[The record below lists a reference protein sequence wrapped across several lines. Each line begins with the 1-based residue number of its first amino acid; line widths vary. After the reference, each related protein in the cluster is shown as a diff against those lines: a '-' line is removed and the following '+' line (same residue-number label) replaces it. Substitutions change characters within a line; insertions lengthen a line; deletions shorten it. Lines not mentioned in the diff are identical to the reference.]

1 MHLSELRIQN
11 LRNIPALQLTLAPGF
26 NAFTGAN
33 GAGKTSLLEAAYL
46 LSHGSSFRTKQAEPL
61 IGRSAEEL
69 ALFGH
74 VITAS
79 AAHRLGLQRSG
90 GRWAARLDGDSPPN
104 LSALFAACA
113 VVAFEPGS
121 HALIS
126 GSSELR
132 RGYLDWG
139 VFHVEHDFATWSRR
153 FRRALRQRNAL
164 LKQDAD
170 ESSLAAWDAEFVL
183 AAENLTQQRQRYID
197 QLRPELTGLL
207 QAYLPELG
215 AAQLEFR
222 AGWDRDVPL
231 AEVLA
236 VKRARDRLLGHTTR
250 GPHRADWILSF
261 EHARSHEHLS
271 RGQEKLCAIAC
282 MLAQARL
289 YRAGRGEWPIIALDD
304 FCSELDATHQEL
316 ALASLVRDGAQVLL
330 SGTEL
335 PPRLVEFSP
344 PQRWFHVE
352 QGQVR
357 LLL

>member
-11 LRNIPALQLTLAPGF
+11 LRNISELQLKLAPGF

-46 LSHGSSFRTKQAEPL
+46 LSHGSSFRTKQAEHL
-61 IGRSAEEL
+61 ISRGADDL
-69 ALFGH
+69 ALFGQI
-74 VITAS
+74 VAPRGS
-79 AAHRLGLQRSG
+79 HRVGLQRGS
-90 GRWAARLDGDSPPN
+90 GRWIARLDGENSQN
-104 LSALFAACA
+104 LSGLFAACA

-132 RGYLDWG
+132 RSYLDWG

-164 LKQDAD
+164 LKQEAD
-170 ESSLAAWDAEFVL
+170 ETSLAAWDAEFVL
-183 AAENLTQQRQRYID
+183 AAENLTQQRERYIEA
-197 QLRPELTGLL
+197 LRPELVGLL
-207 QAYLPELG
+207 QTYLPELG
-215 AAQLEFR
+215 AAHLEFR
-222 AGWDRDVPL
+222 AGWDRGTSL

-236 VKRARDRLLGHTTR
+236 GKHSRDRMLGHTTR
-250 GPHRADWILSF
+250 GAHRADWNLSF
-261 EHARSHEHLS
+261 EQAPSQEHLS

-282 MLAQARL
+282 MLAQARV
-289 YRAGRGEWPIIALDD
+289 YHARRGEWPIIALDD
-304 FCSELDATHQEL
+304 FCSELDAAHQEL

-352 QGQVR
+352 HGQVR
-357 LLL
+357 PLL